1 MEERMTHRKL
11 ICVLTAVAVTCLLVM
26 PILAGDETKEV
37 ALTGWIADKWCGAKN
52 ANGDPASVAC
62 AKSCAE
68 KGSPMVLVADGKT
81 YELSDKKLAVEHIG
95 YEVVVTGTLVSEDKI
110 EVKSIEKAEKV

>member
-1 MEERMTHRKL
+1 MSERKL
-11 ICVLTAVAVTCLLVM
+11 MRVLAAALVACLLAV
-26 PILAGDETKEV
+26 PILAGEEAKEV

-52 ANGDPASVAC
+52 ANADPGSVAC

-95 YEVVVTGTLVSEDKI
+95 HEVVVKGTLVSDDKI
-110 EVKSIEKAEKV
+110 EVKSIEKADKA